1 MSLLVLLPFV
11 VLAVGL
17 VAVALS
23 AGRTADEAEQLRAE
37 LLRAGALRPM
47 FAEVADESGR
57 LRAALR
63 RIGR

>member
-1 MSLLVLLPFV
+1 MSLLVLLPLV

-23 AGRTADEAEQLRAE
+23 AGRTVDEAEQLRAE
-37 LLRAGALRPM
+37 LLRAGALRPL
-47 FAEVADESGR
+47 FVEVADESRR
-57 LRAALR
+57 LRTALR